1 MDVRMVRLYPPYA
14 LWWNSRDYATLR
26 RMNSS
31 TLDPRLQQRGPR
43 AVLLAICATALAT
56 TVPTLA
62 TRSPLAASRSP
73 EGVQVRQS
81 VANDQSPRLDAIV
94 PVPSTVLAPTV
105 DDAQPPQQNQG
116 RPAEA
121 PRNVAGAAVEQTTM
135 GTSASPMIVA
145 QFDGLGVGFSGPQ
158 GESTGRNPSDNSLAV
173 GPRHVMQS
181 VNTRMA
187 VFDKQGKVLWGAVP
201 NNTVFAGFTGACDAR
216 NNGDTVVRYDQLAN
230 RWLIVMPIFR
240 RGEARPDQPP
250 VPAPSDR
257 AVVSVPGVAGQPG
270 SAVRMPVPPPAAT
283 PPPPAATPPPP
294 AATRPT
300 GPYSMCYAVSVT
312 DDPLGEYY
320 RYEFLRPLFPDYP
333 RPAVWPDG
341 YYVPTST
348 GDDVIEKHACVVDRQ
363 RMLRGE
369 PATEQCVIVAG
380 VNFLNNADL
389 DGTRLPPAGAP
400 NPMLATGG
408 SQLKGD
414 VDDDGVY
421 LWNFHV
427 DWDDPSKTRLTPA
440 MKIPVAPYHYLC
452 DGQLTSC
459 VPQPG
464 TDRRLDAQGDK
475 LMARVLYRNVRTDD
489 GAQESVVA
497 VHSVNT
503 EAAAGGVRWYEFRVN
518 DDRSLR
524 LHQQGTYAPDEFYR
538 WMASPAV
545 DRFGNIGIGYS
556 FGGTPHFA
564 GQRFA
569 GRAPDDPLGQ
579 LTTKE
584 AVLVEGRAAQTYGLR
599 WEDYTQTA
607 IDPDDDCTMWYVG
620 DYYQPGATNYSTRI
634 GAFRL
639 PPCGEPGVSAP
650 LVSTFASRIIGPPPA
665 SLGLD
670 PFYEKYADAY
680 GIPVIASGVVAD
692 TALLMARDIV
702 NYMLLRRPDVRAE
715 MVRQGYR
722 VGIIG
727 RWQGQADLP
736 EYRSYKKPALDDR
749 RLTPGERERYNLP
762 GGIASMT
769 DAEYWNRRA
778 RGLGGRYTTGGE
790 ENILGIPGTRY
801 FGEHILVHEFSHGV
815 MSALRAVDPPLYAEI
830 QSAFEAAKAA
840 GRFKGHYAENTV
852 AEYWAEGSQWWF
864 WSNFAWTAPTG
875 ERLWSPDSLKAYD
888 PTLFGI
894 LERVWAGHQIPG
906 DVYHG
911 REVRR

>member
-1 MDVRMVRLYPPYA
+1 M
-14 LWWNSRDYATLR
+14 R
-26 RMNSS
+26 RS
-31 TLDPRLQQRGPR
+31 
-43 AVLLAICATALAT
+43 VVAILVVSAAAALA
-56 TVPTLA
+56 A
-62 TRSPLAASRSP
+62 YDRAPLP
-73 EGVQVRQS
+73 EPIIGADIVRPA
-81 VANDQSPRLDAIV
+81 VAYDRSPRLDSIGV
-94 PVPSTVLAPTV
+94 DQRPVVVTEL
-105 DDAQPPQQNQG
+105 DDESDQPQSNTG

-121 PRNVAGAAVEQTTM
+121 PKNAAGASVEQTSM
-135 GTSASPMIVA
+135 GTGPSATLVRA
-145 QFDGLGVGFSGPQ
+145 FDGLGASFTGPQ
-158 GESTGRNPSDNSLAV
+158 GSSTGRNPSDNSLAV

-187 VFDKQGKVLWGAVP
+187 VFDKQGAVFWGAVP
-201 NNTVFAGFTGACDAR
+201 NNTVFRGFTGMCDTT

-240 RGEARPDQPP
+240 RGQARPDQPP
-250 VPAPSDR
+250 VPSPSER
-257 AVVSVPGVAGQPG
+257 AVVSTPGVAGQPG
-270 SAVRMPVPPPAAT
+270 AATRMFVPPA
-283 PPPPAATPPPP
+283 PPPPAPTPATPPSPAGSP
-294 AATRPT
+294 AAAPPRPT
-300 GPYSMCYAVSVT
+300 GPYSMCYAISVT

-369 PATEQCVIVAG
+369 AATEQCVIVPD

-389 DGTRLPPAGAP
+389 DGSRLPPAGAP

-421 LWNFHV
+421 VWNFHV
-427 DWDDPSKTRLTPA
+427 DWADPAKTRLTPVV
-440 MKIPVAPYHYLC
+440 KVPVAPYHYLC

-464 TDRRLDAQGDK
+464 TERRLDAQGDK
-475 LMARVLYRNVRTDD
+475 LMARVVYRNLSVN
-489 GAQESVVA
+489 GQAQESIVA
-497 VHSVNT
+497 LHSVNT

-518 DDRSLR
+518 EDRSLR
-524 LHQQGTYAPDEFYR
+524 LHQQSTYAPDAAYR
-538 WMASPAV
+538 WMASPAM

-556 FGGTPHFA
+556 FGGTPHYA

-569 GRAPDDPLGQ
+569 ARRAADPLGQ
-579 LTTKE
+579 LTLRE
-584 AVLVEGRAAQTYGLR
+584 VVLAEGADAQTYGLR

-607 IDPDDDCTMWYVG
+607 VDPEDDCTIWYVG
-620 DYYQPGATNYSTRI
+620 DYYRKGDTNYSTKI
-634 GAFRL
+634 GAFRI

-650 LVSTFASRIIGPPPA
+650 LVASFGAWMLSAPPA
-665 SLGLD
+665 SLKLD
-670 PFYEKYADAY
+670 PFYEKHADAY
-680 GIPVIASGVVAD
+680 GIPVVASGVVAD
-692 TALLMARDIV
+692 DALLMARDIV
-702 NYMLLRRPDVRAE
+702 NYMLSARPDVRAE
-715 MVRQGYR
+715 MVKQGYK

-727 RWQGQADLP
+727 RFQGQADLP
-736 EYRSYKKPALDDR
+736 EYRTYKKPAIDDR

-778 RGLGGRYTTGGE
+778 RGLGGRYTTAGE

-801 FGEHILVHEFSHGV
+801 FGEHILVHEFSHGIH
-815 MSALRAVDPPLYAEI
+815 SALRTADPAMHAEI
-830 QSAFEAAKAA
+830 QQAYDAAKAK
-840 GRFKGHYAENTV
+840 GLFKGHYAENTV
-852 AEYWAEGSQWWF
+852 AEYWAEGTQWWF

-875 ERLWSPDSLKAYD
+875 ERLASPESLKAYD
-888 PTLFGI
+888 PTLFALLG
-894 LERVWAGHQIPG
+894 RVYASHHIPG
-906 DVYHG
+906 DVYYG
-911 REVRR
+911 RAK